1 MPGPLQG
8 IPQADARRNHS
19 YILGISAVAA
29 LGGFL
34 FGFDSGVI
42 NGTVDALNRAFH
54 SSNLGS
60 GFNVAS
66 LLLGCALGAFLA
78 GTLADKFG
86 RRSVLIVTALLF
98 LWGSWGAG
106 IAHGSLEFIL
116 YRVMG
121 GFAVGAASIVCP
133 AYISEIAPS
142 AIRGRLSS
150 LQQLAIVLG
159 LFFAFLSNYLFA
171 GAAGTAGAPFWWGF
185 QAWQWMFWAE
195 IIPSAAFFLGLLFIP
210 ESPRY
215 LVAAHRADEARRILT
230 RLGHPDPDRKVREIQ
245 ETLQTGHKPR
255 LSDLYDPIIKR
266 IRPVLWVGI
275 GLATFQQLVGI
286 NVVFYYGEVLWRAAG
301 FSESNALLQNVISG
315 AVNIGS
321 TLVAIALVD
330 KWGRKPLLIFGSIG
344 MTFTLAALAWIFGS
358 SPLDA
363 HGRLALTGSAGL
375 SALIA
380 ANAYIFCFGVS
391 WGPVMWV
398 MLGEMFQNQFRG
410 AALSVSGFV
419 QWMSNFAI
427 TMTFPIL
434 LGSFGLGGAYG
445 LYTLFAA
452 VSIVFVLKLVRE
464 TKGKPLEEM

>member
-1 MPGPLQG
+1 MHQSPACTPQG
-8 IPQADARRNHS
+8 NATRNHF
-19 YILGISAVAA
+19 YILGISVVAA

-66 LLLGCALGAFLA
+66 ILLGCAVGAFLA

-86 RRSVLIVTALLF
+86 RRSVLIVTAIF
-98 LWGSWGAG
+98 FVWGSWGSG

-121 GFAVGAASIVCP
+121 GLAVGAASIVCP

-142 AIRGRLSS
+142 AVRGRLSS

-171 GAAGTAGAPFWWGF
+171 GAAGTAGKPFWFGF

-195 IIPSAAFFLGLLFIP
+195 IIPAAIFLLGLLFIP

-215 LVAAHRADEARRILT
+215 LVAANRAETARTVLE
-230 RLGHPDPDRKVREIQ
+230 RLGHPDPTKKIREIQ
-245 ETLQTGHKPR
+245 ETLRTGHKPR
-255 LSDLYDPIIKR
+255 MSDLYDPVIKK
-266 IRPVLWVGI
+266 IRPILWIGI
-275 GLATFQQLVGI
+275 GLAAFQQLVGI
-286 NVVFYYGEVLWRAAG
+286 NVAFYYGEVLWRAAG
-301 FSESNALLQNVISG
+301 LSESNALFQNLISG

-321 TLVAIALVD
+321 TFVAIALVD
-330 KWGRKPLLIFGSIG
+330 KLGRKPLLIFGSVG

-358 SPLDA
+358 SALDE
-363 HGRLALTGSAGL
+363 HGKLALTASAGL
-375 SALIA
+375 SALVA

-410 AALSVSGFV
+410 AALSISGFV

-434 LGSFGLGGAYG
+434 LASFGLGGAYG

-452 VSIVFVLKLVRE
+452 VSILFVVKLVRE

>member
-1 MPGPLQG
+1 MHEPPLTT
-8 IPQADARRNHS
+8 PQDNDTRNHF
-19 YILGISAVAA
+19 YILSISGVAA

-66 LLLGCALGAFLA
+66 LLLGCAVGAFLA

-86 RRSVLIVTALLF
+86 RRSVLIVTSVF
-98 LWGSWGAG
+98 FIGGSWGAG
-106 IAHGSLEFIL
+106 IAHGSSEFIL
-116 YRVMG
+116 YRVVG
-121 GFAVGAASIVCP
+121 GLAVGAASIVCP

-171 GAAGTAGAPFWWGF
+171 GAAGTAGNSFWWGF

-215 LVAAHRADEARRILT
+215 LVAANRADIARTVLA
-230 RLGHPDPDRKVREIQ
+230 RLGHPDPDKKVREIQ
-245 ETLQTGHKPR
+245 ETLKTGHKPR
-255 LSDLYDPIIKR
+255 LSDLYDPVVKK
-266 IRPVLWVGI
+266 IRPILWVGI

-286 NVVFYYGEVLWRAAG
+286 NVVFYYGEVLWQAAG
-301 FSESNALLQNVISG
+301 FSESNALFQNVISG

-321 TLVAIALVD
+321 TFVAIALVD
-330 KWGRKPLLIFGSIG
+330 KLGRRPLLIFGSIG
-344 MTFTLAALAWIFGS
+344 MTLTLGALAWIF
-358 SPLDA
+358 A
-363 HGRLALTGSAGL
+363 F
-375 SALIA
+375 SALDEQ
-380 ANAYIFCFGVS
+380 S
-391 WGPVMWV
+391 
-398 MLGEMFQNQFRG
+398 R
-410 AALSVSGFV
+410 
-419 QWMSNFAI
+419 
-427 TMTFPIL
+427 
-434 LGSFGLGGAYG
+434 
-445 LYTLFAA
+445 
-452 VSIVFVLKLVRE
+452 
-464 TKGKPLEEM
+464 

>member
-1 MPGPLQG
+1 MPGSLQG
-8 IPQADARRNHS
+8 TPQGNASRNHS
-19 YILGISAVAA
+19 YILAISAVAA

-54 SSNLGS
+54 SSSLGS

-66 LLLGCALGAFLA
+66 LLLGCAAGAFLA

-86 RRSVLIVTALLF
+86 RRSVLIVTSLFF
-98 LWGSWGAG
+98 LWGSWGTG

-171 GAAGTAGAPFWWGF
+171 GAAGTAGAPFWWDF

-215 LVAAHRADEARRILT
+215 LVAANRADEAHRILT
-230 RLGHPDPDRKVREIQ
+230 WLGHPDPDRKVREIQ
-245 ETLQTGHKPR
+245 ETLKTGHKPR
-255 LSDLYDPIIKR
+255 LSDLYDPVIKR
-266 IRPVLWVGI
+266 IRPILWVGI
-275 GLATFQQLVGI
+275 GLAAFQQLVGI

-321 TLVAIALVD
+321 TFVAIALVD

-344 MTFTLAALAWIFGS
+344 MTFTLAALAWIFGF
-358 SPLDA
+358 SPLDEQ
-363 HGRLALTGSAGL
+363 GRLALTGSAGL

>member
-1 MPGPLQG
+1 MDKPST
-8 IPQADARRNHS
+8 ARPDNASRNQF
-19 YILGISAVAA
+19 YILAISAVAA

-66 LLLGCALGAFLA
+66 ILLGCAVGAFIA

-86 RRSVLIVTALLF
+86 RRSVLIVTSVLF
-98 LWGSWGAG
+98 VLGSWGSG

-121 GFAVGAASIVCP
+121 GLAVGAASIICP

-142 AIRGRLSS
+142 AVRGRLAS

-159 LFFAFLSNYLFA
+159 LFFAFFSNYLFA
-171 GAAGTAGAPFWWGF
+171 GAAGTAASPFWFGF

-195 IIPSAAFFLGLLFIP
+195 IIPAAVFLLGLLFIP

-215 LVAAHRADEARRILT
+215 LVAANRAETGRTVLA
-230 RLGHPDPDRKVREIQ
+230 RLGHPDPNKKVREIQ
-245 ETLQTGHKPR
+245 ETLRTGHKPR
-255 LSDLYDPIIKR
+255 MSDLYDPLIKK
-266 IRPVLWVGI
+266 IRPILWVGI
-275 GLATFQQLVGI
+275 GLAAFQQLVGI

-301 FSESNALLQNVISG
+301 FSEANALLQNVISG

-321 TLVAIALVD
+321 TFVAIALVD
-330 KWGRKPLLIFGSIG
+330 HLGRKPLLIFGSIG
-344 MTFTLAALAWIFGS
+344 MALTLCALALIFAS
-358 SPLDA
+358 APLDE
-363 HGRLALTGSAGL
+363 HGKLALTGSAGL

-434 LGSFGLGGAYG
+434 LGAFGLGGAYG
-445 LYTLFAA
+445 LYTVFAA
-452 VSIVFVLKLVRE
+452 VSIVFVMKLVRE
-464 TKGKPLEEM
+464 TKGKPLEDM

>member
-1 MPGPLQG
+1 MPEPRQG
-8 IPQADARRNHS
+8 TPRDNATRNHS
-19 YILGISAVAA
+19 YILAISAVAA

-42 NGTVDALNRAFH
+42 NGTVNALNEAFH
-54 SSNLGS
+54 SSTLGS

-66 LLLGCALGAFLA
+66 LLLGCAVGAFLA

-86 RRSVLIVTALLF
+86 RRSVLIVTSIF
-98 LWGSWGAG
+98 FIWGSWGAG
-106 IAHGSLEFIL
+106 VAHGSLEFIL
-116 YRVMG
+116 YRMMG
-121 GFAVGAASIVCP
+121 GLAVGAASIVCP

-159 LFFAFLSNYLFA
+159 LFCAFLSNYLFA
-171 GAAGTAGAPFWWGF
+171 GAAGTAGNSFWWGF

-195 IIPSAAFFLGLLFIP
+195 TIPSAAFFLGLLFIP

-215 LVAAHRADEARRILT
+215 LVAANKADTARTVLA
-230 RLGHPDPDRKVREIQ
+230 RLGHPDPSKKVREIQ
-245 ETLQTGHKPR
+245 ETLRTGHKPR
-255 LSDLYDPIIKR
+255 MRDLYDPVLKE
-266 IRPVLWVGI
+266 IRPILWVGI

-315 AVNIGS
+315 AVNVGS
-321 TLVAIALVD
+321 TFVAIALVD
-330 KWGRKPLLIFGSIG
+330 KWGRKPLLIFGSLG
-344 MTFTLAALAWIFGS
+344 MTVTLGVLAWIFAS
-358 SPLDA
+358 FPLDD
-363 HGRLALTGSAGL
+363 HGKLALTSATGL

-410 AALSVSGFV
+410 AALSVSGFI
-419 QWMSNFAI
+419 QWISNFAI

-445 LYTLFAA
+445 LYTIFAA
-452 VSIVFVLKLVRE
+452 VSIPFVVKLVRE
-464 TKGKPLEEM
+464 TKGKPLEDM

>member
-1 MPGPLQG
+1 
-8 IPQADARRNHS
+8 
-19 YILGISAVAA
+19 
-29 LGGFL
+29 
-34 FGFDSGVI
+34 
-42 NGTVDALNRAFH
+42 
-54 SSNLGS
+54 
-60 GFNVAS
+60 
-66 LLLGCALGAFLA
+66 
-78 GTLADKFG
+78 
-86 RRSVLIVTALLF
+86 
-98 LWGSWGAG
+98 
-106 IAHGSLEFIL
+106 
-116 YRVMG
+116 MG
-121 GFAVGAASIVCP
+121 GLAVGAASIVCP

-142 AIRGRLSS
+142 AVRGRLAS

-171 GAAGTAGAPFWWGF
+171 GAAGTAGSLFWFGF

-195 IIPSAAFFLGLLFIP
+195 IIPAAVFFLGLIFIP

-215 LVAAHRADEARRILT
+215 LVAAHRPETARTVLG
-230 RLGHPDPDRKVREIQ
+230 RLGHPDPDKKVREIQ
-245 ETLQTGHKPR
+245 ETLRTGHKPR
-255 LSDLYDPIIKR
+255 MSDLYDPVIKK
-266 IRPVLWVGI
+266 IRPILWVGI

-286 NVVFYYGEVLWRAAG
+286 NVVFYYGEILWRAAG
-301 FSESNALLQNVISG
+301 FSEGNALLQNVISG

-321 TLVAIALVD
+321 TFVAIALVD
-330 KWGRKPLLIFGSIG
+330 KLGRKPLLIFGSIG
-344 MTFTLAALAWIFGS
+344 MTFSLGALAWMFGS
-358 SPLDA
+358 SPLDE
-363 HGRLALTGSAGL
+363 HGKLALAGSAGL

-445 LYTLFAA
+445 LYTVFAA
-452 VSIVFVLKLVRE
+452 VSIVFVLKLVHE
-464 TKGKPLEEM
+464 TKGKVLEEM

>member
-1 MPGPLQG
+1 MNETIDNGT
-8 IPQADARRNHS
+8 RNYF
-19 YILGISAVAA
+19 YILGISTVAA

-54 SSNLGS
+54 SSNFGS

-86 RRSVLIVTALLF
+86 RRSVLIVTSVLF
-98 LWGSWGAG
+98 IWGSWGAG

-121 GFAVGAASIVCP
+121 GLAVGAASIVCP

-171 GAAGTAGAPFWWGF
+171 GAAGTAGNTFWWSF

-195 IIPSAAFFLGLLFIP
+195 IIPSVAFFLGLLFIP

-215 LVAAHRADEARRILT
+215 LVAANRADTARTVLA
-230 RLGHPDPDRKVREIQ
+230 RLGHPDPDKKVREIQ
-245 ETLQTGHKPR
+245 ETLRTGHKPR
-255 LSDLYDPIIKR
+255 MSDLYDPALKK
-266 IRPVLWVGI
+266 IRPILWVGI

-321 TLVAIALVD
+321 TFVAIALVD

-344 MTFTLAALAWIFGS
+344 MTVTLGALAWIFGS

-363 HGRLALTGSAGL
+363 QGRLALTGSAGL

-419 QWMSNFAI
+419 QWISNFAI

-445 LYTLFAA
+445 LYATFAA
-452 VSIVFVLKLVRE
+452 ISIVFVVKLVRE

>member
-1 MPGPLQG
+1 MNESPPVTLQES
-8 IPQADARRNHS
+8 AARNHL
-19 YILGISAVAA
+19 YILGISVVAA

-42 NGTVDALNRAFH
+42 NGTVGALNQAFH

-66 LLLGCALGAFLA
+66 ILLGCALGASLA

-86 RRSVLIVTALLF
+86 RRAVLIVAAILF
-98 LWGSWGAG
+98 VCGSWGSG

-121 GFAVGAASIVCP
+121 GLAVGAASIICP

-142 AIRGRLSS
+142 VIRGRLAS

-159 LFFAFLSNYLFA
+159 LFFAFFSNYLFA
-171 GAAGTAGAPFWWGF
+171 GAAGTAGSPFWFGF

-195 IIPSAAFFLGLLFIP
+195 IIPAALFFIGLLFIP

-215 LVAAHRADEARRILT
+215 LVAANRSEIAHVVLR
-230 RLGHPDPDRKVREIQ
+230 RLGHPDPHKKVREIQ
-245 ETLQTGHKPR
+245 ETVRSDHKPR
-255 LSDLYDPIIKR
+255 MSDLYDPVLKKV
-266 IRPVLWVGI
+266 RPILWVGI
-275 GLATFQQLVGI
+275 GLAAFQQLVGI

-315 AVNIGS
+315 AVNIAS
-321 TLVAIALVD
+321 TFVAIALID
-330 KWGRKPLLIFGSIG
+330 KLGRKPLLIFGSTG
-344 MTFTLAALAWIFGS
+344 MALTLGALSWIFGS
-358 SPLDA
+358 SALDA
-363 HGRLALTGSAGL
+363 NGKLALTGHTGL
-375 SALIA
+375 AALIA

-419 QWMSNFAI
+419 QWISNFAI

-434 LGSFGLGGAYG
+434 LASFGLGGAYG

-452 VSIVFVLKLVRE
+452 ISILFVVKLVRE

>member
-1 MPGPLQG
+1 MPGSLHGTPQG
-8 IPQADARRNHS
+8 NVSRNHS

-66 LLLGCALGAFLA
+66 LLLGCAAGAFLA

-86 RRSVLIVTALLF
+86 RRSVLIVTSLFF

-215 LVAAHRADEARRILT
+215 LVAANRADEACRILT
-230 RLGHPDPDRKVREIQ
+230 RLGHPDPERKVREIQ
-245 ETLQTGHKPR
+245 ETLKTGHKPR
-255 LSDLYDPIIKR
+255 LSDLYDPVIKK
-266 IRPVLWVGI
+266 IRPILWVGI
-275 GLATFQQLVGI
+275 GLAAFQQLVGI

-321 TLVAIALVD
+321 TFVAIALVD

-358 SPLDA
+358 SPLDEQ
-363 HGRLALTGSAGL
+363 GRLALTGSAGL

-419 QWMSNFAI
+419 QWISNFAI

>member
-1 MPGPLQG
+1 MNQPSATQR
-8 IPQADARRNHS
+8 DAETRNRF
-19 YILGISAVAA
+19 YILAISMVAA

-42 NGTVDALNRAFH
+42 NGTVGALNQAFH
-54 SSNLGS
+54 TSSLGS

-66 LLLGCALGAFLA
+66 ILLGCAVGAFLA

-86 RRSVLIVTALLF
+86 RRAVLIVTALLF
-98 LWGSWGAG
+98 VWGSWGSG
-106 IAHGSLEFIL
+106 VAHGSLEFIL
-116 YRVMG
+116 YRFMG
-121 GFAVGAASIVCP
+121 GLAVGAASIICP

-142 AIRGRLSS
+142 EIRGRLSS

-171 GAAGTAGAPFWWGF
+171 GAAGAAGSTFWFGF
-185 QAWQWMFWAE
+185 QAWQWMFWTE
-195 IIPSAAFFLGLLFIP
+195 IIPSVLFFVGLLFIP

-215 LVAAHRADEARRILT
+215 LVAANRQDTAQKVLA
-230 RLGHPDPDRKVREIQ
+230 RLGHPDPAKKVREIQ
-245 ETLQTGHKPR
+245 ETLRSDHKPR
-255 LSDLYDPIIKR
+255 MSDLYDRASKK
-266 IRPVLWVGI
+266 IRPILWVGI
-275 GLATFQQLVGI
+275 GLAAFQQLVGI

-315 AVNIGS
+315 TVNIGS
-321 TLVAIALVD
+321 TLVAIALID
-330 KWGRKPLLIFGSIG
+330 KLGRRPLLIFGSVG
-344 MTFTLAALAWIFGS
+344 MAITLAALAWLFGS
-358 SPLDA
+358 AALDA
-363 HGRLALTGSAGL
+363 NGQLALTDRAGL
-375 SALIA
+375 AALIA

-398 MLGEMFQNQFRG
+398 MLGEIFQNQFRG

-419 QWMSNFAI
+419 QWTSNFAI

-434 LGSFGLGGAYG
+434 LASFGLGGAYG
-445 LYTLFAA
+445 VYTLFAA
-452 VSIVFVLKLVRE
+452 ISILFVVKLVRE

>member
-1 MPGPLQG
+1 MEAPALRTSL
-8 IPQADARRNHS
+8 DSSRRNHF
-19 YILGISAVAA
+19 YIVGISVVAA

-66 LLLGCALGAFLA
+66 LLLGCAVGAFLA

-86 RRSVLIVTALLF
+86 RRSVLIVTSLF
-98 LWGSWGAG
+98 FIWGSWGAG
-106 IAHGSLEFIL
+106 IAHSSLEFIL

-121 GFAVGAASIVCP
+121 GLAVGAASIVCP

-142 AIRGRLSS
+142 AIRGRVSS

-171 GAAGTAGAPFWWGF
+171 GAAGAAGNSFWWGF

-215 LVAAHRADEARRILT
+215 LVAANRADTARTVLD
-230 RLGHPDPDRKVREIQ
+230 RLGHPEPDKKVREIQ
-245 ETLQTGHKPR
+245 ETLRTGQKPR
-255 LSDLYDPIIKR
+255 LRDLYDPVINK
-266 IRPVLWVGI
+266 IRPILWVGV

-321 TLVAIALVD
+321 TFVAIALVD

-344 MTFTLAALAWIFGS
+344 MTVTLGVLASIFGS
-358 SPLDA
+358 SPLNE
-363 HGRLALTGSAGL
+363 HGKLALTGFAGHA
-375 SALIA
+375 ALIA
-380 ANAYIFCFGVS
+380 ANTYIFCFGVS

-419 QWMSNFAI
+419 QWISNFAI

-445 LYTLFAA
+445 LYTVFAA
-452 VSIVFVLKLVRE
+452 ASIVFVVKLVRE

>member
-8 IPQADARRNHS
+8 IPQDNVSRNHS
-19 YILGISAVAA
+19 YILAISAVAA

-54 SSNLGS
+54 SSSLGS

-66 LLLGCALGAFLA
+66 LLLGCAAGAFLA

-86 RRSVLIVTALLF
+86 RRSVLIVTSLFF

-121 GFAVGAASIVCP
+121 GFAVGAASVVCP

-171 GAAGTAGAPFWWGF
+171 GAAGTAGAPFWWDF

-215 LVAAHRADEARRILT
+215 LVAANRADEARRILT

-245 ETLQTGHKPR
+245 ETLKTGHKPR
-255 LSDLYDPIIKR
+255 LSDLYDPVIKR
-266 IRPVLWVGI
+266 IRPILWAGI
-275 GLATFQQLVGI
+275 GLAAFQQLVGI

-321 TLVAIALVD
+321 TFVAIALVD

-358 SPLDA
+358 SPLDEQ
-363 HGRLALTGSAGL
+363 GRLALTGSAGL

>member
-1 MPGPLQG
+1 MHDPLQG
-8 IPQADARRNHS
+8 TLPENATRNHS
-19 YILGISAVAA
+19 YILAISAVAA

-66 LLLGCALGAFLA
+66 LLLGCAVGAFLA

-86 RRSVLIVTALLF
+86 RRSVLIVTSLFF

-121 GFAVGAASIVCP
+121 GLAVGAASIVCP

-159 LFFAFLSNYLFA
+159 LFCAFLSNYLFA
-171 GAAGTAGAPFWWGF
+171 GAAGTAGHPFWFGF

-215 LVAAHRADEARRILT
+215 LVAANRADIARVVLI
-230 RLGHPDPDRKVREIQ
+230 RLGHPDPDKKVREIQ
-245 ETLQTGHKPR
+245 ETLRTGHKPR
-255 LSDLYDPIIKR
+255 LSDLYDPVLKR
-266 IRPVLWVGI
+266 IRPILWVGI

-321 TLVAIALVD
+321 TFVAIALVD
-330 KWGRKPLLIFGSIG
+330 KWGRRPLLIFGSIG
-344 MTFTLAALAWIFGS
+344 MTVTLGALAWIFGS
-358 SPLDA
+358 SPLDEQ
-363 HGRLALTGSAGL
+363 GKLAMTSATGLA
-375 SALIA
+375 ALIA
-380 ANAYIFCFGVS
+380 ANAYVFCFGVS

-434 LGSFGLGGAYG
+434 LGSIGLGGAYG
-445 LYTLFAA
+445 LYALFAA
-452 VSIVFVLKLVRE
+452 VSIVFVVKLVQE